1 MVPGF
6 KDFRKVPVH
15 VYWKIDL
22 VRLCFYLW
30 FFYRQKLLINLF
42 RFMCRNSCL
51 SYNQYFMLALHAS
64 SQSMLPLSFSVLWW
78 SDDWCLGSF
87 FWGPLFLISWLIY
100 GYFLLVWALS
110 LFEILPFDSKF
121 FFGSS
126 CCCPFSHHRRWTNQK
141 AHSSPLD
148 VWYMNVEGVH
158 YIFFLYSNLP
168 NRLIAAWK
176 FNYASFPLLRW
187 ASVQRW
193 ELIFYF

>member
-1 MVPGF
+1 MPGF

-51 SYNQYFMLALHAS
+51 SYNQYFILALHAS

-87 FWGPLFLISWLIY
+87 FCGPLFLISWLIY

-110 LFEILPFDSKF
+110 LFEILPFDFLEAVVVVLLVITEDEQTK
-121 FFGSS
+121 SS
-126 CCCPFSHHRRWTNQK
+126 FQSFRCVVYECGRCALH
-141 AHSSPLD
+141 
-148 VWYMNVEGVH
+148 
-158 YIFFLYSNLP
+158 FFLYSNLP
-168 NRLIAAWK
+168 SSLIAAWK

-193 ELIFYF
+193 EWIFYF